1 MVVIISV
8 IFAICWSANQVPYT
22 MFLYANYK
30 PSVVE
35 IGISNVMVLFNTAVN
50 PFVYAL
56 FSQNFRRKMKAMVA
70 CDKNNRVG
78 QEQHLKT
85 LNRQSF
91 QPVRHPC
98 QSSNWYG
105 INSQLL
111 FTDKVIY
118 YQLSW

>member
-56 FSQNFRRKMKAMVA
+56 FNQNFRRKMKAMVA
-70 CDKNNRVG
+70 CGKNNRVG
-78 QEQHLKT
+78 QEQHLET

-98 QSSNWYG
+98 QSSN
-105 INSQLL
+105 
-111 FTDKVIY
+111 
-118 YQLSW
+118 

>member
-1 MVVIISV
+1 
-8 IFAICWSANQVPYT
+8 

-70 CDKNNRVG
+70 CGKNNRVG

-91 QPVRHPC
+91 QPVKDPC